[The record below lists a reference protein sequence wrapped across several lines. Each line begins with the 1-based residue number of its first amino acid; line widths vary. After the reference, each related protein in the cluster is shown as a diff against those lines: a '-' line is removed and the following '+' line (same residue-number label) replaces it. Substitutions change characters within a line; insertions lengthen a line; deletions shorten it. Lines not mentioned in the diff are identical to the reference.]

1 MASGPLRERAPWPSS
16 TESGGEQDPLSN
28 PIESSARFANVCER
42 CLQHSPKD
50 RYPSADALAEDLD
63 RYLRGEPILA
73 RPVSFSSRL
82 KRWLE
87 KPERMVAAGITGLA
101 IQSLFLFD
109 FLVILFFRA
118 TGVLHF
124 IEADDKTLVLQLL
137 ALAVIFHLP
146 CIVLAVFLIRRKIWA
161 LVPSILFTGIT
172 FGALLDGLITG
183 RSTISAYDDQPVAMF
198 LVYTIFLSPSEYSLS
213 RISLL
218 FLQPSSIGKG
228 EGDEIVLV
236 LDLSVGVLGSS
247 VCGEDPSEP
256 SYFRRDYGVARGQ
269 HPLPND
275 FTSDASLLWKTE
287 LPSGHSTPCVHSGM
301 IFVTTFDG
309 EAKELTTYALDRKSG
324 AIRWKRALPIKT
336 FEAVHATGSPATST
350 PACNGK
356 LSMSFLAATE

>member
-1 MASGPLRERAPWPSS
+1 MTHTSLLMGTPMYMAPEQAEGNRTLIGPKSDIFSLGIVLYELLYGIRPFEGESAMAIIDRIREGSRILYPTQSKVPLDLR
-16 TESGGEQDPLSN
+16 T
-28 PIESSARFANVCER
+28 VCER

-146 CIVLAVFLIRRKIWA
+146 CIVLAILLIRRKIWA

-172 FGALLDGLITG
+172 FCALLDGLITVDRPSLRTMTNRG
-183 RSTISAYDDQPVAMF
+183 HVFGIHDIFYRHRDTAVAN
-198 LVYTIFLSPSEYSLS
+198 L
-213 RISLL
+213 
-218 FLQPSSIGKG
+218 
-228 EGDEIVLV
+228 
-236 LDLSVGVLGSS
+236 
-247 VCGEDPSEP
+247 
-256 SYFRRDYGVARGQ
+256 A
-269 HPLPND
+269 
-275 FTSDASLLWKTE
+275 
-287 LPSGHSTPCVHSGM
+287 
-301 IFVTTFDG
+301 
-309 EAKELTTYALDRKSG
+309 
-324 AIRWKRALPIKT
+324 AIPAAIIYWKRRR
-336 FEAVHATGSPATST
+336 G
-350 PACNGK
+350 
-356 LSMSFLAATE
+356 